1 MGVILH
7 QTKKKELRE
16 GKNDMKKSKMKTG
29 LVVMLATMLFVQVL
43 VGDYSLAKPKTPAK
57 TNELKGMVIGLDA
70 GHQKKGNNKKEPVS
84 PNSKKMKPKVSSGTA
99 GVATKVSEY
108 ELNLTVAKKMKA
120 KLESMGATVVM
131 SRETHDVNIS
141 NIERAQLMNEAECD
155 IVIRIH
161 ADGSDK
167 SSVNGYSILIPSG
180 KDTTSIQNKSKSF
193 ATLLDNSMK
202 KQAKGIRSRGLVE
215 RSDLTGFNWS
225 TVPVV
230 LLEMGFM
237 SNPSDDKRMQT
248 KEYQEQLVQSLA
260 NACIQYQKASK
271 K

>member
-1 MGVILH
+1 
-7 QTKKKELRE
+7 
-16 GKNDMKKSKMKTG
+16 MKKSKMKIG

-70 GHQKKGNNKKEPVS
+70 GHQKKGN
-84 PNSKKMKPKVSSGTA
+84 SKKMKPKVSSGTA

-108 ELNLTVAKKMKA
+108 ELNLIVAKKMKA

-141 NIERAQLMNEAECD
+141 NIERAELMNEAECD

-202 KQAKGIRSRGLVE
+202 KQVKGIRSRGLVE

>member
-1 MGVILH
+1 
-7 QTKKKELRE
+7 
-16 GKNDMKKSKMKTG
+16 MKKSNMKSG
-29 LVVMLATMLFVQVL
+29 LLLILATILFVQVF
-43 VGDYSLAKPKTPAK
+43 VVDYSLAKPKKQTK
-57 TNELKGMVIGLDA
+57 IEELKGMVIGLDP
-70 GHQKKGNNKKEPVS
+70 GHQKKGDNKKEPVS
-84 PNSKKMKPKVSSGTA
+84 PNSKRMKPKVSSGTA
-99 GVATKVSEY
+99 GVVTKVSEY
-108 ELNLTVAKKMKA
+108 ELNLAVAKKMKA

-141 NIERAQLMNEAECD
+141 NIERAKLMNDAECD

-180 KDTTSIQNKSKSF
+180 KDTVSIQKKSKSF

-202 KQAKGIRSRGLVE
+202 NQVKGIRPRGLVE

-225 TVPVV
+225 TVPVI

-260 NACIQYQKASK
+260 NACIQYQKANK